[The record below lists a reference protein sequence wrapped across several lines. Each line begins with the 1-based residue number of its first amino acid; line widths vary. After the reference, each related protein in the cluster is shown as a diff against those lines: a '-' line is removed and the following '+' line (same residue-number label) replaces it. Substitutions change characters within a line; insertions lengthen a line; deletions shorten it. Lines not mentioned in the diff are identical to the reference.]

1 MEWISNLIFEF
12 NDAQI
17 LFGMVQGFKKTT
29 PYGRAWKLRLSRPSA
44 HCVEFIDSNVECQ
57 HLNLP
62 SWRTSHFRST
72 IRKKLE
78 ETIQLIPRSNFT
90 ELELIDPQ
98 IIEAHLFSNS
108 KTKDE
113 YLELT
118 ARVIIHFKHLNDE
131 LRKQTENPQNVQKM
145 DNNIIQASGTM
156 KRRAHVHENVE
167 SNRKKRQRS
176 PQVTV

>member
-1 MEWISNLIFEF
+1 MHGEDLIKREILNSNEINGKILRF
-12 NDAQI
+12 NNSSI
-17 LFGMVQGFKKTT
+17 ETYSF
-29 PYGRAWKLRLSRPSA
+29 
-44 HCVEFIDSNVECQ
+44 EFIDSNVECQ

-78 ETIQLIPRSNFT
+78 ETIQLIPRSNVT

-145 DNNIIQASGTM
+145 ENNIIQASGTV
-156 KRRAHVHENVE
+156 KRRAQVHENVE
-167 SNRKKRQRS
+167 SNRKKRQKS
-176 PQVTV
+176 PHVTV

>member
-1 MEWISNLIFEF
+1 MF
-12 NDAQI
+12 
-17 LFGMVQGFKKTT
+17 QGFKKTT